1 MAPSVFQTPT
11 PGTHPRRDALQLA
24 FPPRAVDLPPADKL
38 LSLNSSPSTP
48 PNRAITSPL
57 SACWVSTFSN
67 CPDGLRETTPAW
79 GSNSGLRPP

>member
-1 MAPSVFQTPT
+1 
-11 PGTHPRRDALQLA
+11 
-24 FPPRAVDLPPADKL
+24 
-38 LSLNSSPSTP
+38 
-48 PNRAITSPL
+48 L